1 MNANDLVAEHFKLK
15 DQLETWNKKYADFIK
30 PTQTRMEEIKNELH
44 ALLNQQGGKAIKTEH
59 GTASTSVITTPGI
72 SDREAYLD
80 FVEQNWTEHGN
91 AMLQLSAPQVT
102 AVKEYMEAH
111 NGALPPGVKISTYTR
126 INITK
131 S

>member
-15 DQLETWNKKYADFIK
+15 NQLDAWNKKYAEHIK
-30 PTQTRMEEIKNELH
+30 PTQTRLEEIKNELL
-44 ALLNQQGGKAIKTEH
+44 ALLNQQGGKAIRTDH

-72 SDREAYLD
+72 ADRAAYLD
-80 FVEQNWTEHGN
+80 FIEQNWTDHGD

-102 AVKEYMEAH
+102 AVKEYMDAH
-111 NGALPPGVKISTYTR
+111 NGQLPPGVKISTYTR
-126 INITK
+126 VNITK